1 MKRELFA
8 ALQKHLEKKEFTIL
22 TGARQTGKST
32 LLKQLEEDCKQSG
45 IPTIFL
51 NLENK
56 SILAELNKSPLSI
69 IHFLPETEQRIIVF
83 IDEVQYLDDP
93 SNFLKLLYD
102 EYAPKLKIVATGS
115 SAFYIDRNFKDSL
128 AGRKRVFTLYTC
140 SFSECLL
147 LKNKTDLLNEFN
159 RLSNQKGAKSVVLSA
174 LEVEFYNYILF
185 GGYPAVVLE
194 PDMEE
199 KKQRLNEIKD
209 SYVKRDILEA
219 GVKNESAFYALFRI
233 LADQSGN
240 LLNVNELSTTLR
252 IKTETVENYLFIL
265 RKCFHVVLI
274 KPFFRNL
281 RKELTKM
288 PKVYLLDT
296 GLRNCLLNNFE
307 SLPFRTDRG
316 ALWENFYF
324 RILLNK
330 YSQDELFYWRTSVGN
345 EVDFVL
351 PHIQNPFAV
360 EVKYDQSAIKESKY
374 KLFSANYP
382 DILLCYAY
390 LNPFTES
397 FFQEYATPEC
407 INNKS

>member
-1 MKRELFA
+1 MKRDLFTT
-8 ALQKHLEKKEFTIL
+8 LQKHLEKKEFAIL

-45 IPTIFL
+45 IPTVFL

-69 IHFLPETEQRIIVF
+69 FHFLPETENRIIVF
-83 IDEVQYLDDP
+83 VDEVQYLDDP

-115 SAFYIDRNFKDSL
+115 SAFYIDSNFKDSL

-159 RLSNQKGAKSVVLSA
+159 RLSHQEGAKSAVLSA
-174 LEVEFYNYILF
+174 LEAEFYNYILF
-185 GGYPAVVLE
+185 GGYPAVVME
-194 PDMEE
+194 TDVEE
-199 KKQRLNEIKD
+199 KKRRLSEIKD
-209 SYVKRDILEA
+209 SFVKRDILEA
-219 GVKNESAFYALFRI
+219 GVKNESAFYSLFRI

-240 LLNVNELSTTLR
+240 LLNANELSATLR
-252 IKTETVENYLFIL
+252 IKADTVESYLFIL
-265 RKCFHVVLI
+265 RKCFHVALI
-274 KPFFRNL
+274 KPFYRNL

-307 SLPFRTDRG
+307 PLPFRTDRG
-316 ALWENFYF
+316 TLWENVYF
-324 RILLNK
+324 RLLLDK
-330 YSQDELFYWRTSVGN
+330 YSQDELFYWRTSAGN

-351 PHIQNPFAV
+351 PNIQNPFAV

-382 DILLCYAY
+382 DIPLRYAY

-397 FFQEYATPEC
+397 FFQ
-407 INNKS
+407 